1 MLSHSGL
8 MSSVDILPIL
18 PSLPEWILNPSCMND
33 VSAETQADRDELSRA
48 ILANERPEVFDVE
61 RMQIESCIP
70 FNVTVRIHML
80 AKDFKL
86 FRKTLFRLFSPFY
99 LNNLMVVPQVAGKN
113 VYFMYTVY
121 PYNNDT
127 NQDWSYVFWFKK
139 TPDGK
144 RVIFNG
150 RRQGDGFACDA
161 ALLDKMRESG
171 LMNSPF
177 QQHIWK
183 EPACL

>member
-1 MLSHSGL
+1 
-8 MSSVDILPIL
+8 MSSVDVVQIL
-18 PSLPEWILNPSCMND
+18 PSLPEWISNPPCMNN
-33 VSAETQADRDELSRA
+33 VSHDDEQAYRDELSRA
-48 ILANERPEVFDVE
+48 ILANERPEVYDVE
-61 RMQIESCIP
+61 RMQIETCIP
-70 FNVTVRIHML
+70 FNVTIRIHMRTS
-80 AKDFKL
+80 DFKL
-86 FRKTLFRLFSPFY
+86 FRSTLFRLFSPFY
-99 LNNLMVVPQVAGKN
+99 LNNLMVVPQVVGKN

-161 ALLDKMRESG
+161 ALLDKMRGSG

-177 QQHIWK
+177 QEHVWK